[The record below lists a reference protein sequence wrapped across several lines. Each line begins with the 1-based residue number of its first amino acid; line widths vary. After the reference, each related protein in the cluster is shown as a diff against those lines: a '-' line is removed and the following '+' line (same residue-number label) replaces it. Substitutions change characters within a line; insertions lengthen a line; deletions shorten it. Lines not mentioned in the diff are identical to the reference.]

1 MGRSILLTRPIKQS
15 KIFEKMLLKQGVK
28 DPIVIAPMV
37 TIVIRKFSGDELKKI
52 KAFIVTSS
60 NAIEAIKKNK
70 SFSLRLSRE
79 HIPIYCV
86 GKHTTEIARNYGF
99 NSSFFGSTVSD
110 LADNLGK
117 KLFTKTAHLKPEE
130 ICYLRGRKITLNLA
144 KYLGLKE
151 KIVYSQIENDIDPK
165 IEGKITSG
173 VIGDIFFFSSHTVDL
188 FFDKINGIEA
198 SINIFCLSE
207 NIRNKV
213 IDRIG
218 REKDNV
224 YFTERPI
231 SLDMVNLFL
240 SKKQSTS

>member
-15 KIFEKMLLKQGVK
+15 KIFEKMLLKEGVK
-28 DPIVIAPMV
+28 DPIIISPLVKI
-37 TIVIRKFSGDELKKI
+37 IFNKFSGDEFKKI
-52 KAFIVTSS
+52 KAFVVTSS

-79 HIPIYCV
+79 LIPIYCV
-86 GKHTTEIARNYGF
+86 GKYTTEMARAYGF
-99 NSSFFGSTVSD
+99 NSSFFGSTASD

-117 KLFTKTAHLKPEE
+117 KLLTKTDHFKTEE
-130 ICYLRGRKITLNLA
+130 ICYLRGQKITLNLV

-151 KIVYSQIENDIDPK
+151 KVVYSQIENEMDPK
-165 IEGKITSG
+165 IEGKITAG
-173 VIGDIFFFSSHTVDL
+173 VVGDIFFFSSHTVDL

-198 SINIFCLSE
+198 SINIFCFSE

-240 SKKQSTS
+240 SKK